1 MLPGI
6 CREVKDD
13 DPLDLLL
20 ALFFDDDDD
29 DDDDDLI
36 VLLPPVVVLTLLLLL
51 FLLVKVDDGTGGTV
65 GFDSFGTPPVLL
77 VEYIFPSFK

>member
-6 CREVKDD
+6 CREVKADD
-13 DPLDLLL
+13 DTLDLLL

-29 DDDDDLI
+29 NDDG
-36 VLLPPVVVLTLLLLL
+36 VLTLLLLLL

-65 GFDSFGTPPVLL
+65 GFDSFGTPPGPVLL
-77 VEYIFPSFK
+77 VKCIFPSFK